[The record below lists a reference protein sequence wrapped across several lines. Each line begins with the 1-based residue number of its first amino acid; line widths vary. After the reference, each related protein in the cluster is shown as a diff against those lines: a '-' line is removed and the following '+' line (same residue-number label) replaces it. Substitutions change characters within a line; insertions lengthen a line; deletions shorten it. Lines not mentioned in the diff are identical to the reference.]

1 MNNRHHCTEDRDVHG
16 SLCCRIPANIWVGVY
31 AKTPLTKAA
40 LYRMI
45 TGAVIWFLWTAFFD
59 AAEAKPLGICPA
71 IFGKITLLVP
81 PWTAIDPTVIA
92 LPISLAVMIHR

>member
-16 SLCCRIPANIWVGVY
+16 SLCCRIPASIWVGVY

-45 TGAVIWFLWTAFFD
+45 TVALIWFLWTAFFD
-59 AAEAKPLGICPA
+59 AAEAKPLGI
-71 IFGKITLLVP
+71 TLLVP
-81 PWTAIDPTVIA
+81 PWTAIDPIVIA
-92 LPISLAVMIHR
+92 LPISLAIMIHR